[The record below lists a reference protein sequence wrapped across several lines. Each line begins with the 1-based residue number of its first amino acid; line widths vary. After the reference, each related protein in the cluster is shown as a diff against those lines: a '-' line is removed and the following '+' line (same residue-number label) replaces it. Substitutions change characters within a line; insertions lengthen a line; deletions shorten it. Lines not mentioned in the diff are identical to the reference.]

1 MAVRRLA
8 ALRCV
13 LYLALATC
21 VQEPSGPPAPGPDAA
36 GEAAASAAVLVGA
49 GDIADCSRA
58 WDSLT
63 ANLIDTIPGTVFAL
77 GDNAYPSGS
86 SSDYANCY
94 APTWGRFK
102 ARTRP
107 VPGNHDYS
115 TAGAAGYFGY
125 FGAAAGDPAKG
136 YYSYDVGSWHLIA
149 LNSNCG
155 QVSCKAGSAQE
166 TWLASEL
173 ATHPN
178 TWTLAYSHHPPFS

>member
-94 APTWGRFK
+94 APRSEEHT
-102 ARTRP
+102 
-107 VPGNHDYS
+107 
-115 TAGAAGYFGY
+115 
-125 FGAAAGDPAKG
+125 
-136 YYSYDVGSWHLIA
+136 
-149 LNSNCG
+149 
-155 QVSCKAGSAQE
+155 
-166 TWLASEL
+166 SEL
-173 ATHPN
+173 Q
-178 TWTLAYSHHPPFS
+178 SHH